1 MLGGA
6 LLPIDELSINAV
18 ANKLPQQ
25 DLDKIINYEYSDF
38 YF

>member
-1 MLGGA
+1 MLGVA

-18 ANKLPQQ
+18 AFQIAQQ